1 LTLEASCN
9 ASVRE
14 GATVTFNI
22 YPEGATPGQ
31 DEPVETLTASVRQNR
46 AQVELDAE
54 TLGRIIGRTMGELA
68 GGLPGARIG
77 EAIGRNIGRGL
88 DAVASGGA
96 RVRSFFVRASS
107 AGCEEVESEVVEVEP
122 APQGVIHIIPRF
134 NQQGTPRVA
143 SGTVAGTWGGLRIA
157 RDQGRTGL
165 LMSEWGCAVTLV
177 ANIAFTHDPQTTI
190 TPETIRQNSNSTDPN
205 KTYFTGDGF
214 IWWIRPLHSLGFRNR
229 HIDAINARLSAA
241 EFTKYMDDTENQY
254 YVGINVNT
262 TGTTGNSTTDHW
274 VGASNLATLDD
285 GIEYFRISP
294 TSASDWTMRN
304 PNGTQTGR
312 AARGWRVENGNIYVP
327 LTQLRIGYRVFTLP
341 QG

>member
-1 LTLEASCN
+1 
-9 ASVRE
+9 
-14 GATVTFNI
+14 
-22 YPEGATPGQ
+22 
-31 DEPVETLTASVRQNR
+31 
-46 AQVELDAE
+46 
-54 TLGRIIGRTMGELA
+54 MGELA

-88 DAVASGGA
+88 DAIASGGA

-107 AGCEEVESEVVEVEP
+107 AGCEEVQSKCVEVES
-122 APQGVIHIIPRF
+122 ASQGVIHIIPRF
-134 NQQGTPRVA
+134 NQQASTLNNAVAPAPR
-143 SGTVAGTWGGLRIA
+143 WGGLRIA
-157 RDQGRTGL
+157 RDQDREGL
-165 LMSEWGCAVTLV
+165 IMREWGCAVTLV

-190 TPETIRQNSNSTDPN
+190 TPETIRQNPNSSDSNR
-205 KTYFTGDGF
+205 TYFTGDGF

-294 TSASDWTMRN
+294 TSQHDWTMRN
-304 PNGTQTGR
+304 PNGTQTDR
-312 AARGWRVENGNIYVP
+312 AVRGWRVENGNIYVP
-327 LTQLRIGYRVFTLP
+327 LTQLRVGYRVFTLP
-341 QG
+341 QS